1 MNMNLSENFST
12 MMQKFFIWTKEN
24 EYVLTDMTNGSNIK
38 WDMNLLSDFK
48 EPGRNKIETFVKKL
62 NKEYNLMKNSEKV
75 LDFKLMVKNFK
86 ENKPKIVKKNNKNV
100 SLNKDKKIVNSL
112 SVFVDK
118 SLDTN
123 NTYNI
128 DTLEYFTHELIN
140 AFGKPNE
147 IKDDDSKYEW
157 KLNVDGEIFSIYD
170 WIENK
175 EKFEDATWY
184 LAGLKEDITKINKI
198 YDFIDSKNK
207 NVDTTNIDI
216 VSENT
221 VKNSDVEIVSS
232 DSESDNLVDVETINT
247 DTKTEYSVDMN
258 ELFGEDDED
267 EKDNKEINLDNINDD
282 DVDINLD
289 TVDETNLEIDLDN
302 IEF

>member
-12 MMQKFFIWTKEN
+12 MMQKFFIWTEEN

-75 LDFKLMVKNFK
+75 LDFKSMVKNFK
-86 ENKPKIVKKNNKNV
+86 ENKPKIVKKINKNV
-100 SLNKDKKIVNSL
+100 SLNKNKKIVNSL

-184 LAGLKEDITKINKI
+184 LAGLKEDITKIKKI

-221 VKNSDVEIVSS
+221 VMNTDVEIVRS
-232 DSESDNLVDVETINT
+232 DLESDNLVDVETINT
-247 DTKTEYSVDMN
+247 DTKTDYSVDMN

-289 TVDETNLEIDLDN
+289 TVNETNLEIDLDN

>member
-1 MNMNLSENFST
+1 MNLSENFST
-12 MMQKFFIWTKEN
+12 MMQKFFIWTEEN
-24 EYVLTDMTNGSNIK
+24 EYMLTDMINGSNIK

-62 NKEYNLMKNSEKV
+62 NKEYNLMKNSEKI

-86 ENKPKIVKKNNKNV
+86 ENKPKIVKKDNKNV
-100 SLNKDKKIVNSL
+100 SLNKNKKIVNSL

-128 DTLEYFTHELIN
+128 DTLEYFTDELIN

-147 IKDDDSKYEW
+147 IKDEDSRYEW

-175 EKFEDATWY
+175 EKFEDKTWY
-184 LAGLKEDITKINKI
+184 LAGLNEDITKIKKI
-198 YDFIDSKNK
+198 YDFIDNK
-207 NVDTTNIDI
+207 NVDTTNTDI

-221 VKNSDVEIVSS
+221 VMNTDVDIVSS
-232 DSESDNLVDVETINT
+232 NSESDNLVDVETINK
-247 DTKTEYSVDMN
+247 DIKYSVDMN
-258 ELFGEDDED
+258 ELFVEDDED
-267 EKDNKEINLDNINDD
+267 EKEINIDTINHD

>member
-12 MMQKFFIWTKEN
+12 MMQKFFIWTEEN

>member
-12 MMQKFFIWTKEN
+12 MMQKFFIWTEEN

-86 ENKPKIVKKNNKNV
+86 ENKPKIVKKINKNV

-267 EKDNKEINLDNINDD
+267 EKDNKEINLDNINHD

>member
-12 MMQKFFIWTKEN
+12 MMQKFFIWTEEN

-86 ENKPKIVKKNNKNV
+86 ENKPKIVKKINKNV
-100 SLNKDKKIVNSL
+100 SLNKNKKIVNSL

-184 LAGLKEDITKINKI
+184 LAGLKEDITKIKKI
-198 YDFIDSKNK
+198 YDFIDSKNI
-207 NVDTTNIDI
+207 NVDTTNTDI

-221 VKNSDVEIVSS
+221 VMNTDADIVSS
-232 DSESDNLVDVETINT
+232 YSETNNLVDVETINT
-247 DTKTEYSVDMN
+247 DIKTEYSVDTN
-258 ELFGEDDED
+258 ELFGEDE
-267 EKDNKEINLDNINDD
+267 KEINLDNINDD